1 VQVHVDADVAGG
13 ERCGQV
19 RVPAGGWHWRRGGHD
34 WHRTDVPLEP
44 GLCAEIELVVT
55 DADTAI
61 ALKSGDVP
69 VLGTPR
75 VLALAE
81 EASVKA
87 IAPHLEAGDTTVG
100 TRVELSHVA
109 PVAVGSTVVAEAT
122 LEKCEGRRLVFT
134 VSVSDDNGLVAVG
147 KITRSVVQVKPFM
160 EKAR

>member
-1 VQVHVDADVAGG
+1 VQVHVDPHMA
-13 ERCGQV
+13 RRPRRGQM
-19 RVPAGGWHWRRGGHD
+19 RVPCCGWRCDGHG
-34 WHRTDVPLEP
+34 WHRTEVPLAT
-44 GLCAEIELVVT
+44 GLCAEIELTVA

-75 VLALAE
+75 ILALVE
-81 EASVKA
+81 ETTMKA
-87 IAPHLEAGDTTVG
+87 IAGHLEASETTVG

-109 PVAVGSTVVAEAT
+109 PVAVGTTVKAEAT

-134 VSVSDDNGLVAVG
+134 VSVSDDHGLVAAG
-147 KITRSVVQVKPFM
+147 KITRAVVQVKPFM